1 MTATQQL
8 QVDVRMDTDPI
19 RAQMLA
25 LADMYE
31 QAAAAMRAGVERL
44 DRLDDTED
52 NE

>member
-1 MTATQQL
+1 MTATQEV
-8 QVDVRMDTDPI
+8 QVDVRMRTDPL

-25 LADMYE
+25 LAYMYE
-31 QAAAAMRAGVERL
+31 QAAAAMRAGIARL